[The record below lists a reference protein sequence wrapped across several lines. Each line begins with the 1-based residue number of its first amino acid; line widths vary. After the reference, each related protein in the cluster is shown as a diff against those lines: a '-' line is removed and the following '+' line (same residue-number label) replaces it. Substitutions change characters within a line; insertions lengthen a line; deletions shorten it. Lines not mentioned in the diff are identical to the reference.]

1 MKKIKIEFTPW
12 RPMTLDEQ
20 CSFFTFQCVFTLL
33 ITIAYGVSFLMR
45 PSQAGDQAQMI
56 GLGLWTVALFAYRV
70 YLGDLR
76 DREREAKEK
85 GEQ

>member
-1 MKKIKIEFTPW
+1 VKKIKIKFTPW

-20 CSFFTFQCVFTLL
+20 CSFYTFQCVFTGL
-33 ITIAYGVSFLMR
+33 ITIAYGVGFLMR
-45 PSQAGDQAQMI
+45 PGQAGDQAQMI
-56 GLGLWTVALFAYRV
+56 GLGLWTVVLLAYRV
-70 YLGDLR
+70 QLGAKR